1 MSEAALS
8 TVGSLTYEDLKA
20 FPEDERWELIDG
32 VPYAMSPAPLVRHQM
47 VSGNLYFAL
56 RSNPKNP
63 CFTGYAPM
71 DFVLDEWNVV
81 QPDVFLVCDSDQV
94 QKTHVDGPPTLAIE
108 IISPSSEVR
117 DRREKLRLYEKF
129 GVREYV
135 VVFPEREYVERYLLT
150 DGRYFSPEIF
160 TWEETLRLNVVDVEI
175 PLWEIF
181 EKTPPGSGESE
192 SASADENPPVQ

>member
-1 MSEAALS
+1 MNAIAKARDDRL
-8 TVGSLTYEDLKA
+8 THDDIQSLPGE
-20 FPEDERWELIDG
+20 ERWELIDG
-32 VPYAMSPAPLVRHQM
+32 VSRAMSPAPLVRHQL

-56 RSNPKNP
+56 RSNPKNS
-63 CFTGYAPM
+63 CITGFAPM

-94 QKTHVDGPPTLAIE
+94 QKTHVDGPPALAIE

-150 DGRYFSPEIF
+150 DGRYAFPEIF

-175 PLWEIF
+175 ALWEIF
-181 EKTPPGSGESE
+181 EKAPPDPGEVE
-192 SASADENPPVQ
+192 TADAKKAPPRQ